1 MPRERASRWSIS
13 RPSRWTSSTRVGC
26 RSGRD
31 SSWREAVAAWPPW
44 CVNQSAQRDNPAL
57 RHPVIASGTSRKP
70 SVRGEVSPS
79 RSLAAPRYRRRYA
92 WGSRRHL
99 LRLEPRRARSV
110 QRSPHGRRVLRQPQ
124 GAQGP
129 WWTSISATK
138 NARRRPYAG
147 QLASGVPHLPS
158 RPVITRS
165 AARTNCCAARRPRPR
180 RRCGGAS
187 HAPAPLRARD
197 RDGPQGRLAERDP
210 APAGHA
216 TRVTSVHP
224 GHRPR
229 RDHQLVHARRAP
241 MPASSRLNR

>member
-1 MPRERASRWSIS
+1 MVDIQTFEMDEQHARRLSLRARLLLEGSSRGLAAVVRESIGATGQPRAATPRD
-13 RPSRWTSSTRVGC
+13 RVGH
-26 RSGRD
+26 
-31 SSWREAVAAWPPW
+31 E
-44 CVNQSAQRDNPAL
+44 QKAQRP
-57 RHPVIASGTSRKP
+57 RRGVPKQIA
-70 SVRGEVSPS
+70 RGA
-79 RSLAAPRYRRRYA
+79 SLPPKIRLGKQA
-92 WGSRRHL
+92 RHL

-158 RPVITRS
+158 RPVITRP

>member
-31 SSWREAVAAWPPW
+31 SSWREAVAASPPW

-99 LRLEPRRARSV
+99 LRLEPRRARSRAAIAAR
-110 QRSPHGRRVLRQPQ
+110 QAGAPAAAGGARSLVDVDLGDEERAPPPV
-124 GAQGP
+124 
-129 WWTSISATK
+129 
-138 NARRRPYAG
+138 RRP
-147 QLASGVPHLPS
+147 
-158 RPVITRS
+158 
-165 AARTNCCAARRPRPR
+165 AR
-180 RRCGGAS
+180 
-187 HAPAPLRARD
+187 L
-197 RDGPQGRLAERDP
+197 
-210 APAGHA
+210 
-216 TRVTSVHP
+216 
-224 GHRPR
+224 
-229 RDHQLVHARRAP
+229 RRAP
-241 MPASSRLNR
+241 LAEPPGDHPVGGAHELLRRSSSSTTKTMRRRFARTSSATRTRSRWPARASR